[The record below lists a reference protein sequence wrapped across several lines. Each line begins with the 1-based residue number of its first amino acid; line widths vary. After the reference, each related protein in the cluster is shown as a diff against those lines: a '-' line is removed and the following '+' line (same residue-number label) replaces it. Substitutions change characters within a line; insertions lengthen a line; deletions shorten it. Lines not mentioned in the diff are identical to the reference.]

1 MRASKQEQT
10 GGAGVS
16 EVAGAFERIGWGP
29 AENERH
35 DLGTDLWLAVRDARL
50 FDLGMM
56 VGAQVKAGP
65 SWFSEPGQ
73 EGGQRIGWWFRE
85 DRAHFDYWLGHG
97 IPHLVVLYH
106 LKDRVAYWVHITAQS
121 VVSTGVG
128 AKILVPSANTV
139 HPEHLEALIQ
149 VAATGQ

>member
-50 FDLGMM
+50 FDLGMV

-65 SWFSEPGQ
+65 SWFGEPAREDGQ
-73 EGGQRIGWWFRE
+73 LTGWWFRE

-97 IPHLVVLYH
+97 IPHLVVLYD
-106 LKDRVAYWVHITAQS
+106 LEDRIAYWVHVTGRVGDLDGCGSEDPRAQ
-121 VVSTGVG
+121 
-128 AKILVPSANTV
+128 
-139 HPEHLEALIQ
+139 
-149 VAATGQ
+149 GQHG